1 MLDNHPEMVS
11 FLKKQRIVICIL
23 PSTCPLPV
31 STITFLKGWLLLRHF
46 FAIFQLCK
54 VHFVSLD
61 FGLCRKLLRGRN
73 WWGKRPKSPL
83 TQYWHQSRVWH
94 GKGVFIKCIHQS
106 FRLQRIGSQVLR
118 RTWSDFRHW
127 QTKCKEKAC
136 LSGSL
141 QSISIKDLS
150 LDSLYRQDSPS
161 SRQHSYLIPSRT
173 TLLFTFL
180 FSVVSFFRYWK
191 CTTSVVKS
199 GFFIRNWGYG
209 LLHFLFED

>member
-1 MLDNHPEMVS
+1 MRQKA
-11 FLKKQRIVICIL
+11 KKSIDTVL
-23 PSTCPLPV
+23 T
-31 STITFLKGWLLLRHF
+31 
-46 FAIFQLCK
+46 
-54 VHFVSLD
+54 
-61 FGLCRKLLRGRN
+61 
-73 WWGKRPKSPL
+73 PKSSL
-83 TQYWHQSRVWH
+83 TWKRRFYQMHSPIIQTSEDWVP
-94 GKGVFIKCIHQS
+94 S
-106 FRLQRIGSQVLR
+106 FLR

-180 FSVVSFFRYWK
+180 FSVVSFFQNQK

>member
-1 MLDNHPEMVS
+1 MRQKA
-11 FLKKQRIVICIL
+11 KKSIDTVL
-23 PSTCPLPV
+23 T
-31 STITFLKGWLLLRHF
+31 
-46 FAIFQLCK
+46 
-54 VHFVSLD
+54 
-61 FGLCRKLLRGRN
+61 
-73 WWGKRPKSPL
+73 PKSSL
-83 TQYWHQSRVWH
+83 TWKRRFYQMHSPISLV
-94 GKGVFIKCIHQS
+94 GS

-118 RTWSDFRHW
+118 ITWSDFRHS

-180 FSVVSFFRYWK
+180 FSVVSFFQNQK

>member
-1 MLDNHPEMVS
+1 MRQKA
-11 FLKKQRIVICIL
+11 KKSIDTVL
-23 PSTCPLPV
+23 T
-31 STITFLKGWLLLRHF
+31 
-46 FAIFQLCK
+46 
-54 VHFVSLD
+54 
-61 FGLCRKLLRGRN
+61 
-73 WWGKRPKSPL
+73 PKSSL
-83 TQYWHQSRVWH
+83 TWKRRFYQMHSPISLV
-94 GKGVFIKCIHQS
+94 GS

-118 RTWSDFRHW
+118 ITWSDFRHS

-173 TLLFTFL
+173 TLLFTFV
-180 FSVVSFFRYWK
+180 FSVVSFFSVLK
-191 CTTSVVKS
+191 VHNLVVKS
-199 GFFIRNWGYG
+199 GFFIIRNWGYG

>member
-1 MLDNHPEMVS
+1 MGLFFSPLSLSLYVGYRKTCFVVSYSCLLRSLVMLRVITKTCLLYWSQMYQTSSDTATYNVHQN
-11 FLKKQRIVICIL
+11 FLKIHYKNFEFSQCLIITPKWSHFWKKQRIVICIL
-23 PSTCPLPV
+23 RSTCPLPV

-106 FRLQRIGSQVLR
+106 VWWGH
-118 RTWSDFRHW
+118 SDFR
-127 QTKCKEKAC
+127 
-136 LSGSL
+136 
-141 QSISIKDLS
+141 
-150 LDSLYRQDSPS
+150 
-161 SRQHSYLIPSRT
+161 
-173 TLLFTFL
+173 
-180 FSVVSFFRYWK
+180 
-191 CTTSVVKS
+191 
-199 GFFIRNWGYG
+199 G
-209 LLHFLFED
+209 LGPKF